1 MQSGTFSGGE
11 RASLLGVP
19 IAWAILLLFHP
30 RGEGDD
36 FYPILRDDVTA
47 WEIVHVGTLVFV
59 PLMVAVVL
67 LLLRGTGG
75 TSASISRMALAVFAV
90 VYMAWEVLIG
100 IGTGILV
107 DEVNQLTEAER
118 ATGAVLVEEFSD
130 NSLIVVMET
139 IGACA
144 WLVALVAAGIALV
157 RQAGASWLVPALLA
171 LSAVPTAWHVFPF
184 GQLGLALFIGAL
196 WLVLRTES
204 SARAPAP
211 LGQPGS
217 A

>member
-1 MQSGTFSGGE
+1 M
-11 RASLLGVP
+11 
-19 IAWAILLLFHP
+19 
-30 RGEGDD
+30 
-36 FYPILRDDVTA
+36 
-47 WEIVHVGTLVFV
+47 GTLVFV

-75 TSASISRMALAVFAV
+75 TSASISRVALAVFAV
-90 VYMAWEVLIG
+90 VYTAWEVLIG

-118 ATGAVLVEEFSD
+118 TTGAMLVEEFSD
-130 NSLIVVMET
+130 NSLIMVMET

-157 RQAGASWLVPALLA
+157 RQAGASWLVPVLLA

-184 GQLGLALFIGAL
+184 GQVGLALFIGAL
-196 WLVLRTES
+196 WLVLRTEA
-204 SARAPAP
+204 SARAAPA
-211 LGQPGS
+211 PGS

>member
-1 MQSGTFSGGE
+1 MQRRSFSGGE
-11 RASLLGVP
+11 RAFLLGVP

-47 WEIVHVGTLVFV
+47 WEIVHLGMLVFV

-67 LLLRGTGG
+67 LLLRGSGG
-75 TSASISRMALAVFAV
+75 TSALVSRMALAVFAV
-90 VYMAWEVLIG
+90 VYIAWEVLIG

-107 DEVNQLTEAER
+107 DEVNQLTDADR
-118 ATGAVLVEEFSD
+118 AIGAMLVEEFSD
-130 NSLIVVMET
+130 SSLIMVLET
-139 IGACA
+139 IGAGA
-144 WLVALVAAGIALV
+144 WLVALVAAGLTLV
-157 RQAGASWLVPALLA
+157 RQAGASWLVPVLLT

-184 GQLGLALFIGAL
+184 GQVGLALFIGAVL
-196 WLVLRTES
+196 LVLRGQS

-211 LGQPGS
+211 LGLPDS